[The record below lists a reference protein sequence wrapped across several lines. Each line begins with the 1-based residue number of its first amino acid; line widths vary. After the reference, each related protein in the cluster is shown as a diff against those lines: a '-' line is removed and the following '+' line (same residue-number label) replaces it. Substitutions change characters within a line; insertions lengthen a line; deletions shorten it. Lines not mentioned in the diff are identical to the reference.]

1 MAWILKES
9 QINSRK
15 ENKML
20 SVTREVI
27 TFKQL
32 KSMVEQLEN
41 CGATMEYG
49 GNGENFVTY
58 AITPRGKKI
67 FKAVINED
75 GDIYASWFEGLFD
88 KK

>member
-1 MAWILKES
+1 M
-9 QINSRK
+9 
-15 ENKML
+15 

-32 KSMVEQLEN
+32 KSMTEQLEK
-41 CGATMEYG
+41 CGATIEKEPH
-49 GNGENFVTY
+49 GEGFVTY
-58 AITPRGKKI
+58 AITPKGKKI
-67 FKAVINED
+67 FKAIIHED